1 MLCPLCNNCLKMR
14 HGGGLDALI
23 AHLRT
28 NLHSEDPLAGKSLNR
43 WQEKETPFLD
53 NYEKERLSKDHTK
66 DHRYCKLSVLE
77 DLMRGDRTSLSML
90 PNNTA
95 ADYFVNKC

>member
-1 MLCPLCNNCLKMR
+1 MR

-23 AHLRT
+23 SHLRT
-28 NLHSEDPLAGKSLNR
+28 DIHSEDPLAGKLLNR
-43 WQEKETPFLD
+43 WQEKETHFLD

-95 ADYFVNKC
+95 DDYLINRHHKLISS

>member
-1 MLCPLCNNCLKMR
+1 MR

-28 NLHSEDPLAGKSLNR
+28 DLHSEDPLAGKRLNM

-53 NYEKERLSKDHTK
+53 NYEKVRLSKG
-66 DHRYCKLSVLE
+66 YGISLFNGLNLPSLE
-77 DLMRGDRTSLSML
+77 QIIISTW
-90 PNNTA
+90 
-95 ADYFVNKC
+95 VN